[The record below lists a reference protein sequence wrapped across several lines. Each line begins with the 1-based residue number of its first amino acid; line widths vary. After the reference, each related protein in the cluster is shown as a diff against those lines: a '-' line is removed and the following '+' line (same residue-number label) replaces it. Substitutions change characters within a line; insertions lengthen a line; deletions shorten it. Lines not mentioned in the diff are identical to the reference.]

1 MTEPTQYK
9 RKPSVAGRFL
19 VRCAVVL
26 TCLVA
31 LLVLA
36 VVVYLASPLPARQ
49 LSQLGSSFLH
59 QNLIVDRLQTTG
71 GTIYLRGV
79 RLDNP
84 PGFPKGALVSA
95 ESVAIA
101 PNWGDLLF
109 GRQNFRLIHLDGI
122 AVALEKNSQ
131 GIWNYTQL
139 QKILAARKPSPA
151 ETRIADLKIGKG
163 SILVNGLGLRGISL
177 QVFNLATKG
186 SRASDVD
193 LAFEDGARNRFA
205 LKGTARAGAEP
216 AVDLTLA
223 APSLALDRLAS
234 YLKLK
239 DADLLQ
245 GGTGTLQLAARLHRK
260 ELSATGSL
268 LFGNMRYAT
277 AGKSYP
283 LAGKFEFTADYNLKS
298 DAARLKSCQLAID
311 DLVQVH
317 AAGSAQDLKRQPS
330 YALDLDFSEID
341 LARLSALLP
350 ERTRRGMVAG
360 GRVVGKALHLAGK
373 GRELTGARGT
383 LQLREGRLVREG
395 RLLVEGLFGNIE
407 VSRVSAGVL
416 AQGRL
421 AVTGGQGGRALVES
435 LDLPFKFNLSR
446 RMKPVGAEI
455 PALSAR
461 VMGVSLSGRVGF
473 QTAQAN
479 PLSASLK
486 VPSTK
491 LATLQPILT
500 RYGITANSGT
510 AALSVDATGRDA
522 QNLAATVGVQLDGF
536 RGLRAQNTLAAQR
549 AVVNAKVHRAG
560 GRLEVQGDAQLK
572 GAAFDGQRA
581 DAGFSYRIADR
592 MAYLDHAELNAAGTL
607 ISIAHLSA
615 PLPTGKSP
623 AKAAGTPLSLD
634 FDGVALKGRDLQVDS
649 VSGRVRATIRAD
661 AAGKWLDGTAEFA
674 SGGVAWQGKTLS
686 APSLKIAF
694 AKAGSKAEL
703 GGKLLGGSL
712 AGTVTGN
719 PFALKA
725 GTGFDLWLA
734 GAHLAEAAPLL
745 PKGSSAVPSDGL
757 VDLHLAGS
765 YARPGGL
772 SCRLESKGAGVALAG
787 AGGKTLLT
795 GASFNLAGELAGE
808 NLTVGEGV
816 LSLSTG
822 VSLRL
827 KGQLARPFSQERTGR
842 LSFVLAETRADS
854 LIDPLINLLPRVLQE
869 AAIDGTVAA
878 DGRLDLVPGGKL
890 VEGAVTFKGGR
901 FELAQQKLLVS
912 GINGKFPFSLDL
924 SGQAAARPTT
934 TLAFSK
940 ENFPRLLEQLRKQSG
955 GQEVIKVDKIAFGP
969 VELGTLTMQASA
981 AKGMTE
987 ISSLRSSLYE
997 GALLGR
1003 GFVTLQKGVNYRGDL
1018 LINGLSLKQ
1027 LCSVF
1032 PGIQGYISGR
1042 VDGLL
1047 SVSGG
1052 ARGLAGLSGFTEL
1065 WAREGAGEKMLVS
1078 KEFLQRLAKQKLG
1091 GFFFRSD
1098 RSYDEAEI
1106 KALME
1111 QGYLSFESLK
1121 IVHTNLFGVKDL
1133 NVTIAP
1139 TQNRI
1144 ALDHLLESI
1153 KQAATRGKAT
1163 TGAPV
1168 PETAP
1173 EAAPDATA
1181 PTQEFKWGE

>member
-1 MTEPTQYK
+1 MNEPTHEK
-9 RKPSVAGRFL
+9 RKLSVAGRFL
-19 VRCAVVL
+19 ARCAVVL
-26 TCLVA
+26 ACLVA

-36 VVVYLASPLPARQ
+36 VVAYLVSPLPARQ
-49 LSQLGSSFLH
+49 MSQLGSSFLH
-59 QNLIVDRLQTTG
+59 QNLTVDRLQTTG

-84 PGFPKGALVSA
+84 PGFPKGALASA

-109 GRQNFRLIHLDGI
+109 GRQNFRMIHLDGI

-131 GIWNYTQL
+131 GVWNYAQL

-151 ETRIADLKIGKG
+151 ETRIGDLKIGKG
-163 SILVNGLGLRGISL
+163 SILVNGQGLQGISL

-193 LAFEDGARNRFA
+193 LAFEDGARNRYA

-216 AVDLTLA
+216 TVDLTLA
-223 APSLALDRLAS
+223 APNLALDRLAS

-239 DADLLQ
+239 DADLLR
-245 GGTGTLQLAARLHRK
+245 GGTGTLQLAARLHQK
-260 ELSATGSL
+260 ELSATGNF

-283 LAGKFEFTADYNLKS
+283 LAGKLDFAADYNLQS
-298 DAARLKSCQLAID
+298 DAARLKSCQLAIND
-311 DLVQVH
+311 VVQVH
-317 AAGSAQDLKRQPS
+317 AAGSAQDLKRQPT
-330 YALDLDFSEID
+330 YALDLNFSEID

-360 GRVVGKALHLAGK
+360 GRVAGNALHLAGK
-373 GRELTGARGT
+373 GHELTGATGT
-383 LQLREGRLVREG
+383 LQLREGRLVRDG
-395 RLLVEGLFGNIE
+395 RLLVEGLSGNIE

-421 AVTGGQGGRALVES
+421 AVVGRQGGRALVES
-435 LDLPFKFNLSR
+435 LDLPFKLDLSR
-446 RMKPVGAEI
+446 QMKPVRAEI

-461 VMGVSLSGRVGF
+461 IMGVSLSGRAGF
-473 QTAQAN
+473 QAAQAN

-491 LATLQPILT
+491 LAALQSILK
-500 RYGITANSGT
+500 RYGITSSSGT
-510 AALSVDATGRDA
+510 AALSVEATGRDA
-522 QNLAATVGVQLDGF
+522 QQLAATVRVQLDDF
-536 RGLRAQNTLAAQR
+536 RGQRGKNALAAQM
-549 AVVNAKVHRAG
+549 AVVNAKVRRAG
-560 GRLEVQGDAQLK
+560 GHLDVQGDARLK
-572 GAAFDGQRA
+572 GAAFDGQRG
-581 DAGFSYRIADR
+581 DAGFSYRITDR
-592 MAYLDHAELNAAGTL
+592 MAYLDHAELDAAGTL

-615 PLPTGKSP
+615 PLPTGKGP
-623 AKAAGTPLSLD
+623 AQADGTPLSLD
-634 FDGVALKGRDLQVDS
+634 FDGVALKGRDLQVNS
-649 VSGRVRATIRAD
+649 VSGRVRATLMTD
-661 AAGKWLDGTAEFA
+661 ATEKWLDGAAELA
-674 SGGVAWQGKTLS
+674 SGGVAWQGTTLS
-686 APSLKIAF
+686 APSLKITF
-694 AKAGSKAEL
+694 AKADSKAEL
-703 GGKLLGGSL
+703 GGKLLGGTL
-712 AGTVTGN
+712 AGTVAGN
-719 PFALKA
+719 PFAFKA
-725 GTGFDLWLA
+725 GTGFDLRLA
-734 GAHLAEAAPLL
+734 GAQLAEVAPLL
-745 PKGSSAVPSDGL
+745 PKGTATVPSDGL

-772 SCRLESKGAGVALAG
+772 SCRLESKGTRVALSG

-808 NLTVGEGV
+808 KLTVSEV
-816 LSLSTG
+816 VFSLGPG

-827 KGQLARPFSQERTGR
+827 KGQVARPFSQERTGR
-842 LSFVLAETRADS
+842 VSFALAEIRANS

-869 AAIDGTVAA
+869 ATIDGTLAA
-878 DGRLDLVPGGKL
+878 DGRLDLVQGGKL
-890 VEGAVTFKGGR
+890 VEGGVTLKGGR

-924 SGQAAARPTT
+924 SGKTAARPTT
-934 TLAFSK
+934 TMAFSK
-940 ENFPRLLEQLRKQSG
+940 ENFPRLLEQLRKQGG
-955 GQEVIKVDKIAFGP
+955 GQEVIKIDKIAFGP
-969 VELGTLTMQASA
+969 VELGTLTMQTSA

-987 ISSLRSSLYE
+987 ISSFRSSLYE

-1027 LCSVF
+1027 LCSIF

-1042 VDGLL
+1042 VDGLF

-1106 KALME
+1106 KALMA
-1111 QGYLSFESLK
+1111 QGYLTFESLK
-1121 IVHTNLFGVKDL
+1121 IVHTNFFGVKDL

-1153 KQAATRGKAT
+1153 KQAATRGKAA
-1163 TGAPV
+1163 TGAPA
-1168 PETAP
+1168 PET
-1173 EAAPDATA
+1173 APDATA